1 VGVVAAETV
10 DDRFRLQGKVLV
22 GIVAVGMAIATIT
35 LVLDRATGTRKTDI
49 RTELQARISPIGEVA
64 VREAMTAAGSSDS

>member
-22 GIVAVGMAIATIT
+22 SLVAVGMAIATIT
-35 LVLDRATGTRKTDI
+35 LVLDGATGTRKTDTSHGAPGQDLAD
-49 RTELQARISPIGEVA
+49 RRG
-64 VREAMTAAGSSDS
+64 RR